1 MQKKDFRV
9 NLLGDDWRFLKK
21 PSEDETDHI
30 NLIFTTNN
38 DLIRRIENKYVD
50 EKINELM
57 IKEIHF
63 ELKDNRRKIRVN
75 LEKHPDRKISNP
87 RPPLNSKPTH
97 TRGKLNIKANDK
109 SINDDIEKTRGR
121 RKNFLNIRK
130 VNAPENKDK
139 DKDKD
144 QNNTFSTRDSIEDK
158 SRFLKDQIKVFTL
171 KNTRYDH
178 YIKITYIS

>member
-1 MQKKDFRV
+1 MQKKDFRI

-21 PSEDETDHI
+21 TSEDETDQI
-30 NLIFTTNN
+30 NLIFTSNN
-38 DLIRRIENKYVD
+38 DLIRRLENKYVD

-63 ELKDNRRKIRVN
+63 ELKDNRRKIKVN
-75 LEKHPDRKISNP
+75 FEKHPQ
-87 RPPLNSKPTH
+87 PPLNSKPTH
-97 TRGKLNIKANDK
+97 TRDKLNIKANDK
-109 SINDDIEKTRGR
+109 SINNDIAKTRGR

-130 VNAPENKDK
+130 LNAPENKDK

-144 QNNTFSTRDSIEDK
+144 QSNTFSTRNSIDDK
-158 SRFLKDQIKVFTL
+158 SRFLKDQIKVFIY

-178 YIKITYIS
+178 YMKNNLNILIN